1 MKKYIIIALV
11 SGSVLTSCGE
21 YNKVLKSTDYEY
33 KYEAAKSYFGKGQ
46 NTKAA
51 AILEELIT
59 ILKGTD
65 KAEESLY
72 MLGMTYYNQGDFITA
87 SHYFSTYYNT
97 YPRGTYTEQA
107 RFYSGKALFLDTPE
121 PRLDQSST
129 YKAIQELQMFMEYFP
144 ASNRH
149 QEAQQMIFDLQDKLV
164 MKDYMAARLYYDLG
178 SYTGNSS
185 YSTTG
190 NNYLACIVTAQNA
203 LKDYPYTKLREDI
216 SILLL
221 RAKYDMAKESVEEKK
236 EERMRDAIDEYYAFK
251 NEFPESKYIKE
262 VENIYKDAKKY
273 VKEINEYYKKTN
285 APSNTI
291 TRNMVELC
299 EDTGNVYETVA
310 IIGKR
315 ANQIAVEMKNDLSKK
330 LQEFASYNDNLE
342 EVFENREQI
351 EISRYYEKLPKPTLI
366 AAQEYEEGKVYYRNP
381 AKEKEKL
388 Q

>member
-149 QEAQQMIFDLQDKLV
+149 QEVQQMIFDLQDKLV

-273 VKEINEYYKKTN
+273 VKEINE
-285 APSNTI
+285 
-291 TRNMVELC
+291 
-299 EDTGNVYETVA
+299 
-310 IIGKR
+310 
-315 ANQIAVEMKNDLSKK
+315 
-330 LQEFASYNDNLE
+330 
-342 EVFENREQI
+342 
-351 EISRYYEKLPKPTLI
+351 
-366 AAQEYEEGKVYYRNP
+366 
-381 AKEKEKL
+381 
-388 Q
+388 

>member
-46 NTKAA
+46 NTKASA
-51 AILEELIT
+51 FLEELIT

-251 NEFPESKYIKE
+251 NEFPESKYTKE

-273 VKEINEYYKKTN
+273 VKEINE
-285 APSNTI
+285 
-291 TRNMVELC
+291 
-299 EDTGNVYETVA
+299 
-310 IIGKR
+310 
-315 ANQIAVEMKNDLSKK
+315 
-330 LQEFASYNDNLE
+330 
-342 EVFENREQI
+342 
-351 EISRYYEKLPKPTLI
+351 
-366 AAQEYEEGKVYYRNP
+366 
-381 AKEKEKL
+381 
-388 Q
+388 

>member
-65 KAEESLY
+65 KAEESLN

-251 NEFPESKYIKE
+251 NEFPESKYTKE

-273 VKEINEYYKKTN
+273 VKEINE
-285 APSNTI
+285 
-291 TRNMVELC
+291 
-299 EDTGNVYETVA
+299 
-310 IIGKR
+310 
-315 ANQIAVEMKNDLSKK
+315 
-330 LQEFASYNDNLE
+330 
-342 EVFENREQI
+342 
-351 EISRYYEKLPKPTLI
+351 
-366 AAQEYEEGKVYYRNP
+366 
-381 AKEKEKL
+381 
-388 Q
+388 

>member
-97 YPRGTYTEQA
+97 YPRGTYTEEA

-273 VKEINEYYKKTN
+273 VKEINE
-285 APSNTI
+285 
-291 TRNMVELC
+291 
-299 EDTGNVYETVA
+299 
-310 IIGKR
+310 
-315 ANQIAVEMKNDLSKK
+315 
-330 LQEFASYNDNLE
+330 
-342 EVFENREQI
+342 
-351 EISRYYEKLPKPTLI
+351 
-366 AAQEYEEGKVYYRNP
+366 
-381 AKEKEKL
+381 
-388 Q
+388 

>member
-21 YNKVLKSTDYEY
+21 YNKDLKSTDYEY

-273 VKEINEYYKKTN
+273 VKEINE
-285 APSNTI
+285 
-291 TRNMVELC
+291 
-299 EDTGNVYETVA
+299 
-310 IIGKR
+310 
-315 ANQIAVEMKNDLSKK
+315 
-330 LQEFASYNDNLE
+330 
-342 EVFENREQI
+342 
-351 EISRYYEKLPKPTLI
+351 
-366 AAQEYEEGKVYYRNP
+366 
-381 AKEKEKL
+381 
-388 Q
+388 

>member
-164 MKDYMAARLYYDLG
+164 MIDYMAARLYYDLG

-221 RAKYDMAKESVEEKK
+221 RAKYDMANESVEEKK

-273 VKEINEYYKKTN
+273 VKEINE
-285 APSNTI
+285 
-291 TRNMVELC
+291 
-299 EDTGNVYETVA
+299 
-310 IIGKR
+310 
-315 ANQIAVEMKNDLSKK
+315 
-330 LQEFASYNDNLE
+330 
-342 EVFENREQI
+342 
-351 EISRYYEKLPKPTLI
+351 
-366 AAQEYEEGKVYYRNP
+366 
-381 AKEKEKL
+381 
-388 Q
+388 

>member
-129 YKAIQELQMFMEYFP
+129 YKAIQELQMFKEYFP

-251 NEFPESKYIKE
+251 NEFPESKYTKE

-273 VKEINEYYKKTN
+273 VKEINE
-285 APSNTI
+285 
-291 TRNMVELC
+291 
-299 EDTGNVYETVA
+299 
-310 IIGKR
+310 
-315 ANQIAVEMKNDLSKK
+315 
-330 LQEFASYNDNLE
+330 
-342 EVFENREQI
+342 
-351 EISRYYEKLPKPTLI
+351 
-366 AAQEYEEGKVYYRNP
+366 
-381 AKEKEKL
+381 
-388 Q
+388 